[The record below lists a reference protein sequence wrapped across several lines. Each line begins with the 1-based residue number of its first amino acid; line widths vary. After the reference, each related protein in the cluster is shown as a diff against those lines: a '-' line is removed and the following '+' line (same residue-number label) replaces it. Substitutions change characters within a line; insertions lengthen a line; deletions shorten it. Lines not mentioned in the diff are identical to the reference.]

1 MMLMS
6 YGNSLFTPGA
16 VRSSSLVEAPVYS
29 SGSLASGS
37 TRVSMVGSVFKIRKN
52 LITSIEHS
60 RTQSGKNRLRNCIV
74 RASLKGEGE
83 SRVRQQASEKA
94 AVETA
99 GGSDA
104 AAAAPPPPPPLR
116 SSSSDADQV
125 RLSAGAAAYVDKSV
139 LDSFLDMAR
148 AGRTADD
155 DDLVREEDDHAEEEA
170 GGIAVQQQEL
180 GRSAEP
186 DTAAVSLGN
195 KPSEVAQEEE
205 GSGPYFEDQELTASV
220 LDVASDAAVDNQ
232 PEVDAEAERG
242 AEAIVD
248 KFGGSAGSSSKLLTQ
263 ANIEELAE
271 VAARLESQR
280 ASAGLETGSG
290 RQAGAAERG
299 GVATKRRPSIE
310 ETGKKIAAEVR
321 QRVEHLQGGVDG
333 VIEAGEY
340 AKEGLDKRIKV
351 LNLAAEEARET
362 GTQAA
367 DIAAKGWEVLA
378 KRTEDLVTHLQKTT
392 TATQQSLNKNTEVAK
407 EQIEQNM
414 AEAYNKVGETR
425 ENINDLQSDLEQN
438 LTEIQNKIK
447 QKVGEAQ
454 ATYSKLSEDAKLAVA
469 AAEQKSP
476 NADQTKE
483 EEDED
488 SSSSSFTEPAATV
501 SKMMSHSYEDE
512 VGNEQLAEGSSR
524 KELRNNFQQEESDAA
539 AGATNTDPVEIGRD
553 DEWGGK

>member
-1 MMLMS
+1 
-6 YGNSLFTPGA
+6 
-16 VRSSSLVEAPVYS
+16 
-29 SGSLASGS
+29 
-37 TRVSMVGSVFKIRKN
+37 
-52 LITSIEHS
+52 
-60 RTQSGKNRLRNCIV
+60 
-74 RASLKGEGE
+74 
-83 SRVRQQASEKA
+83 
-94 AVETA
+94 
-99 GGSDA
+99 
-104 AAAAPPPPPPLR
+104 
-116 SSSSDADQV
+116 
-125 RLSAGAAAYVDKSV
+125 
-139 LDSFLDMAR
+139 
-148 AGRTADD
+148 
-155 DDLVREEDDHAEEEA
+155 
-170 GGIAVQQQEL
+170 L
-180 GRSAEP
+180 GRSAEA

-195 KPSEVAQEEE
+195 KPSEVAQEKE

-220 LDVASDAAVDNQ
+220 LNVASDAAVDNQ

-299 GVATKRRPSIE
+299 GGAAKRRPSIE

-321 QRVEHLQGGVDG
+321 QRVEDLQGGVDG
-333 VIEAGEY
+333 VMEAGEY

-367 DIAAKGWEVLA
+367 DIAAKGWGALA

-392 TATQQSLNKNTEVAK
+392 TATQRSLNKNTEVAK
-407 EQIEQNM
+407 EQIEQNV

-454 ATYSKLSEDAKLAVA
+454 ATYSKLLEDAKLAVA
-469 AAEQKSP
+469 AAEQKTS
-476 NADQTKE
+476 NADQSKE
-483 EEDED
+483 DEDED
-488 SSSSSFTEPAATV
+488 SSSSSSSSSFTEAAGTV
-501 SKMMSHSYEDE
+501 SKMISHSYEDE
-512 VGNEQLAEGSSR
+512 VGNEQLAEGLSR
-524 KELRNNFQQEESDAA
+524 KELRNNIQQEESDAA
-539 AGATNTDPVEIGRD
+539 ARATNTDPVEIGRD